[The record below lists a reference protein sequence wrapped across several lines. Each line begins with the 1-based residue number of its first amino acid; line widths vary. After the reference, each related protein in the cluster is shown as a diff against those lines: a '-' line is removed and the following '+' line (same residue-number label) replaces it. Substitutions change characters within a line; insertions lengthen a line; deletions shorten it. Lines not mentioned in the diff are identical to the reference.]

1 MRNFFR
7 SLLAKYMLLIVIAI
21 SLVQIASITIGLFV
35 YGFAENV
42 ENRYLKEGIDT
53 ETIEERWHEDASHLE
68 QISEEVIQQHF
79 AKWKEDFPEATM
91 FWVDGSG
98 ILREKIGSNHDIPT
112 EWSARE
118 TASFIKSRYDGDP
131 FTVIALME
139 ESDGFIV
146 FEIPREALQ
155 LPMQSVYD
163 HYGDILII
171 GLLSIVL
178 LFIIVSF
185 LFFHRIRKRLLHL
198 QEAMEIRDV
207 DGLPLAIPVKKKDE
221 IGQLEQTFNQMVD
234 ELRKSKQREQEEER
248 LRKELIANLS
258 HDLRTPLTK
267 LRAQSYS
274 ISKMDQGAEWN
285 KAIQQLEVSI
295 KDMDRLIENLMSYT
309 LLTASKYQIK
319 RKEID
324 IVRYVREHLATWYPV
339 FEKEGFEINIDLQ
352 PLDSSYW
359 EVDPVW
365 ISRIIDNVLQN
376 ILRHTKE
383 GKYVEVKTK
392 TTETYDA
399 LLFNDKGDGI
409 DKGSD
414 YSGAGIGLSIIDMM
428 VQGLNLD
435 WEIHSSNNGTTVKII
450 KYHKK

>member
-1 MRNFFR
+1 
-7 SLLAKYMLLIVIAI
+7 
-21 SLVQIASITIGLFV
+21 
-35 YGFAENV
+35 
-42 ENRYLKEGIDT
+42 
-53 ETIEERWHEDASHLE
+53 
-68 QISEEVIQQHF
+68 
-79 AKWKEDFPEATM
+79 
-91 FWVDGSG
+91 
-98 ILREKIGSNHDIPT
+98 
-112 EWSARE
+112 
-118 TASFIKSRYDGDP
+118 
-131 FTVIALME
+131 
-139 ESDGFIV
+139 
-146 FEIPREALQ
+146 
-155 LPMQSVYD
+155 
-163 HYGDILII
+163 
-171 GLLSIVL
+171 
-178 LFIIVSF
+178 
-185 LFFHRIRKRLLHL
+185 
-198 QEAMEIRDV
+198 
-207 DGLPLAIPVKKKDE
+207 
-221 IGQLEQTFNQMVD
+221 
-234 ELRKSKQREQEEER
+234 LRKSKQREQEEER

-399 LLFNDKGDGI
+399 L
-409 DKGSD
+409 
-414 YSGAGIGLSIIDMM
+414 
-428 VQGLNLD
+428 
-435 WEIHSSNNGTTVKII
+435 
-450 KYHKK
+450 